1 MGGNTMT
8 QSIHQVLVEKGI
20 QVPEHHIDLLNNQW
34 KFINKLRDNLDQSPL
49 ADYDIGLTHV
59 PGGDRK

>member
-1 MGGNTMT
+1 MA
-8 QSIHQVLVEKGI
+8 QDILKVLEDKGI
-20 QVPEHHIDLLNNQW
+20 QVPEHHEEMLAGQW
-34 KFINKLRDNLDQSPL
+34 TAFQKLRATVDHSAL